1 MNRSVL
7 SFQNVS
13 FTYKNGDQ
21 AILKSLNLDVKEGEF
36 VSIVGASGSGK
47 STLFRLITGLEQQS
61 EGDIVI
67 NGKSYEKRLG
77 KVGYMPQQDL
87 LLPWRTI
94 LDNAALPL
102 ELHNVSKASAHKQV
116 SQLLEEFGLKGMK
129 TVFQVIYPEG

>member
-1 MNRSVL
+1 MNKSVL

-21 AILKSLNLDVKEGEF
+21 AILKSLNLDVKDGEF

-67 NGKSYEKRLG
+67 NGQSYEKRLG
-77 KVGYMPQQDL
+77 KVGYMP
-87 LLPWRTI
+87 
-94 LDNAALPL
+94 
-102 ELHNVSKASAHKQV
+102 
-116 SQLLEEFGLKGMK
+116 
-129 TVFQVIYPEG
+129 